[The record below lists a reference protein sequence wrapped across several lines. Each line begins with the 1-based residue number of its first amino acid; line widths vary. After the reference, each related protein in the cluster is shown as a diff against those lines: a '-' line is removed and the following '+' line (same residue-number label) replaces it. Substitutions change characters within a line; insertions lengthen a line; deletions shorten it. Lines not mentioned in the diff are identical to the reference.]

1 MSDLRRRL
9 YHQLEP
15 SHREGGLSMLNRFI
29 VVVIL
34 VSVAFVVVESEPAIH
49 ESHPTLFHAVEIV
62 FGLVFL
68 MEYVA
73 RMWVA
78 AEDPRYSDGLR
89 GRLRY
94 ALTPSAVLE
103 LL

>member
-9 YHQLEP
+9 YHELEP
-15 SHREGGLSMLNRFI
+15 SHREAGLSTLNRFI

-49 ESHPTLFHAVEIV
+49 DSHPILFHAVEIM

-68 MEYVA
+68 VEYVA
-73 RMWVA
+73 RVWVA

-89 GRLRY
+89 AGCATR
-94 ALTPSAVLE
+94 
-103 LL
+103 